1 MPTPGKLCPEL
12 SIVRGDT
19 TILTFT
25 LTDGTN
31 PINITGYS
39 FAMQLRTSPDAASSV
54 AFTCA
59 VTSGVNGIF
68 TATLS
73 STDAATL
80 TADTAYYYDV
90 QMTDT
95 SSNKTTIISGI
106 TQPVIAD
113 VTRP

>member
-12 SIVRGDT
+12 SLVRGDT

-39 FAMQLRTSPDAASSV
+39 FAMQLRTSPDAAGSV

-59 VTSGVNGIF
+59 ITSGVNGIF
-68 TATLS
+68 TATLAAA
-73 STDAATL
+73 DAATL
-80 TADTAYYYDV
+80 TSNTSYYYDV

-95 SSNKTTIISGI
+95 ASNKTTIISGI
-106 TQPVIAD
+106 TQPIIAD

>member
-25 LTDGTN
+25 ITDGTN
-31 PINITGYS
+31 PINITGFT
-39 FAMQLRTSPDAASSV
+39 FAMQLRTTPDAVTSI

-59 VTSGVNGIF
+59 VTDGPNGIM

-73 STDAATL
+73 STNSANL
-80 TADTAYYYDV
+80 VSDTSYYYDV
-90 QMTDT
+90 QMTDL

-106 TQPVIAD
+106 TQPIIAD

>member
-25 LTDGTN
+25 ITDGTS

-39 FAMQLRTSPDAASSV
+39 FLMMLRLTPDAVSAVS
-54 AFTCA
+54 FTCV
-59 VTSGVNGIF
+59 VTSGVDGIM

-73 STDAATL
+73 STDSTGL
-80 TADTAYYYDV
+80 TKDVSYYYDV

-95 SSNKTTIISGI
+95 ASNKTTIISGI
-106 TQPVIAD
+106 TQPIIAD
-113 VTRP
+113 VSR

>member
-25 LTDGTN
+25 ITDGTS

-39 FAMQLRTSPDAASSV
+39 FLFMLRTAPDAASAVS
-54 AFTCA
+54 FTCV
-59 VTSGVNGIF
+59 VTNGTAGIM

-73 STDAATL
+73 ASDAATL
-80 TADTAYYYDV
+80 TKDTAYYYDV

-106 TQPVIAD
+106 TQPIIAD
-113 VTRP
+113 VSR

>member
-12 SIVRGDT
+12 SLVRGDT

-25 LTDGTN
+25 LTDGTT

-39 FAMQLRTSPDAASSV
+39 FLFMLRTAPDAATAISFS
-54 AFTCA
+54 CA
-59 VTSGVNGIF
+59 VTSGTNGIM

-73 STDAATL
+73 SANSTNL
-80 TADTAYYYDV
+80 VKDTAYYYDV

-95 SSNKTTIISGI
+95 ASNITTIISGI
-106 TQPVIAD
+106 TQPIIAD
-113 VTRP
+113 VSR

>member
-12 SIVRGDT
+12 SLVRGDT

-39 FAMQLRTSPDAASSV
+39 FAMQLRTTPAATSYVS
-54 AFTCA
+54 FTCA
-59 VTSGVNGIF
+59 VTSGVNGTF